1 MIGNKTQ
8 SAATL
13 TACIA
18 GSFSAHA
25 VSDINV
31 VGNCIDCTWC
41 DGEDRKYTR
50 SGRGSGILYTGGR
63 RDSRLGWFPPP
74 PSAMWLPRGAGEVAD
89 SYRASGP
96 LFRRFRGRRRP
107 LACKRADGRTSSTQV
122 TANFTCSKRFGYVT
136 TTCGFGELPPAPQA
150 CEIQPLPETQV
161 QHDNGHRMKSLKSD
175 ASRSSMCPTAA

>member
-1 MIGNKTQ
+1 MVPAPPPGGFFLKRKKKESVNMIGNKTQ

-18 GSFSAHA
+18 GSFSAH
-25 VSDINV
+25 VSDVNV

-50 SGRGSGILYTGGR
+50 SGRGPGILYTGGR

-89 SYRASGP
+89 SYRG
-96 LFRRFRGRRRP
+96 
-107 LACKRADGRTSSTQV
+107 
-122 TANFTCSKRFGYVT
+122 
-136 TTCGFGELPPAPQA
+136 
-150 CEIQPLPETQV
+150 
-161 QHDNGHRMKSLKSD
+161 
-175 ASRSSMCPTAA
+175 